1 MKLALSDMAGVVGV
15 RLHPARALRVVPDV
29 PEPEPQRVVRDV
41 RPSSFEDIIGQEV
54 PKMQLLAILD
64 DYEARDEPAYPHIL
78 LSGPSGVGKTTFAK
92 AIAARRGTECHVTAP
107 AALRS
112 VQDVIMVL
120 GKVKRGDVV
129 FIDEIHGLRRP
140 VQEALYQW
148 LEGDPVPF
156 STGTGKN
163 RSVGELK
170 VPASTLVAGTTN
182 AGRLEEAFR
191 NRFAFRPTLERYS
204 DDEVS
209 RIIRRAAECTA
220 TTVTADGADALALL
234 ARGTARMAVNEL
246 MVQAKAAAGL
256 IARQLGPDAEGELPV
271 PVVDADAVETMRT
284 LFEYDHLGLTK
295 DERRLLRVLCVN
307 MGGGPVGRKKLGDA
321 MGSVSVQ
328 TVDALEEWLSSDGM
342 RLMWYDGTGRKA
354 TVLAYKHLTETDPD
368 GKVYKPPPLVV
379 GWSRQIGATDDAW
392 LDSL

>member
-1 MKLALSDMAGVVGV
+1 MKLALADMAGVVGV
-15 RLHPARALRVVPDV
+15 RLHPARALRVVPDPA
-29 PEPEPQRVVRDV
+29 PEPTGPVVRDV

-64 DYEARDEPAYPHIL
+64 DFEARAEPAYPHIL

-92 AIAARRGTECHVTAP
+92 AIAGRRGTECHVTAP

-112 VQDVIMVL
+112 VADVIMVL

-170 VPASTLVAGTTN
+170 VPPSTLVAGTTN

-209 RIIRRAAECTA
+209 RIIRRAAECTG
-220 TTVTADGADALALL
+220 TVVTADGADALALL

-256 IARQLGPDAEGELPV
+256 IARQQGPDAEGDLPE
-271 PVVDADAVETMRT
+271 PVIDGDAVETMRT
-284 LFEYDHLGLTK
+284 LFEYDHLGLSK

-307 MGGGPVGRKKLGDA
+307 MGGGPIGRKKLGDA

-354 TVLAYKHLTETDPD
+354 TVLAYKHLTETDPG
-368 GKVYKPPPLVV
+368 GKVFKPPPLVV